1 MDKSIYKF
9 SEAVV
14 SDLRGVAGRGGMH
27 FLGPSDLLTGSH
39 KTRFRHLE
47 FWWLNTSWQYST
59 LMRAKGQVRLCSFLT
74 V

>member
-14 SDLRGVAGRGGMH
+14 SDLRGVAGRSGMH

-39 KTRFRHLE
+39 KTRF
-47 FWWLNTSWQYST
+47 
-59 LMRAKGQVRLCSFLT
+59 
-74 V
+74 